1 MTSTHRRAYVDWAR
15 GIAVLLM
22 IEAHTADA
30 WTRLSPTVR
39 RTIPFRDATVL
50 GGFAAPL
57 FLWLAGLAVV
67 LAATRTAERTG
78 SRRAA
83 SDMICRRGLE
93 IFILGFLFR
102 LQGFIITP
110 GSHPVTLFRVD
121 ILNVMGPAI
130 AVAGIVWG
138 LARTAKARVCWY
150 AAIASGFAMATP
162 IVRASQAVDA
172 LPIWLQWY
180 ARPAGE
186 FTIFTLFPWAGFV
199 FAGGAVGAL
208 IAAARE
214 ASAERRLHAIL
225 GATGAALVALGFY
238 TAARPSIYAS
248 SSFWTSSPTWFAIR
262 VGILMIALTVI
273 YGCEA
278 VFAALKGRA
287 TREKALGR
295 AESDVAQGRARS
307 DVAQGR
313 AESDVAQGRARS
325 DVAQGRAESDV
336 AQGRAESDVAQG
348 FSPAIDPLARLGR
361 SSLFIYW
368 IHVELVYGYA
378 SWMWRHRLPLW
389 GTAMAFVL
397 FCLLMYRAIGWR
409 DLVVG
414 KWRNRSRGTRPARH
428 TATA

>member
-15 GIAVLLM
+15 GIAVLVM
-22 IEAHTADA
+22 IEAHTVDA
-30 WTRLSPTVR
+30 WTRLGPGVR
-39 RTIPFRDATVL
+39 RTIAFRDATVL

-83 SDMICRRGLE
+83 SEMICRRGLE

-121 ILNVMGPAI
+121 ILNIMGPSI

-138 LARTAKARVCWY
+138 LARTATARVCCY
-150 AAIASGFAMATP
+150 AAIAWAFAMATP
-162 IVRASQAVDA
+162 IVRASPAVDR

-199 FAGGAVGAL
+199 FAGGAVGAVL
-208 IAAARE
+208 AAAPG
-214 ASAERRLHAIL
+214 ASDETRRHAIL
-225 GATGAALVALGFY
+225 GATGVALVALGFY

-262 VGILMIALTVI
+262 VGILMMSLTVI
-273 YGCEA
+273 YGGEVA
-278 VFAALKGRA
+278 LSALRRGAAA
-287 TREKALGR
+287 
-295 AESDVAQGRARS
+295 DVARG
-307 DVAQGR
+307 G
-313 AESDVAQGRARS
+313 
-325 DVAQGRAESDV
+325 
-336 AQGRAESDVAQG
+336 
-348 FSPAIDPLARLGR
+348 PAVGPLATLGR

-389 GTAMAFVL
+389 GTGIAYVL
-397 FCLLMYRAIGWR
+397 FCVLMYRAIGWR
-409 DLVVG
+409 DRVVA
-414 KWRNRSRGTRPARH
+414 KWRHRSPGTKPARR
-428 TATA
+428 TAPAWRQNATR

>member
-1 MTSTHRRAYVDWAR
+1 MTSSHRRAYVDWAR

-22 IEAHTADA
+22 IEAHTSDA
-30 WTRLSPTVR
+30 WTRLNVR
-39 RTIPFRDATVL
+39 RTISFRDATVL

-67 LAATRTAERTG
+67 LAATRAAERTG

-83 SDMICRRGLE
+83 SEMICRRGLE

-121 ILNVMGPAI
+121 ILNIMGPAI

-138 LARTAKARVCWY
+138 LARSATVRVCWY
-150 AAIASGFAMATP
+150 AAIASAFAMVTP
-162 IVRASQAVDA
+162 IVRAAHAIDA

-180 ARPAGE
+180 MRPAGE
-186 FTIFTLFPWAGFV
+186 LTIFTLFPWAGFV
-199 FAGGAVGAL
+199 FAGGMVGAL

-214 ASAERRLHAIL
+214 ERAERRLHAIL
-225 GATGAALVALGFY
+225 GAIGVALVTLGLY
-238 TAARPSIYAS
+238 TAGRPSIYTS

-262 VGILMIALTVI
+262 LGILMIALTVI
-273 YGCEA
+273 YACEA

-287 TREKALGR
+287 TGL
-295 AESDVAQGRARS
+295 
-307 DVAQGR
+307 
-313 AESDVAQGRARS
+313 
-325 DVAQGRAESDV
+325 
-336 AQGRAESDVAQG
+336 
-348 FSPAIDPLARLGR
+348 DPLARLGR

-378 SWMWRHRLPLW
+378 SWGWRHRLPLW
-389 GTAMAFVL
+389 GTAIGYVL
-397 FCLLMYRAIGWR
+397 FCVLMYRAIGWR
-409 DLVVG
+409 DLAVS
-414 KWRNRSRGTRPARH
+414 KWRNRPRGTRRA
-428 TATA
+428 TQAATA